1 MASDF
6 RSFIDE
12 FTTEAPPAKHHEVL
26 IKRLQMVADGKIPRL
41 MVFMPPGAAKS
52 YYANVMFSAWWMTRN
67 HGGKLITSSYS
78 QEVAD
83 KWGRRV
89 RSIVRDER
97 YKEAFGVSLSQES
110 QAAGRWAL
118 NDGTEYY
125 AVGVGG
131 SITSFRADGA
141 ILDDP
146 VKGREEA
153 ESETVRNKVK
163 EWYNSDFWTRL
174 KPGAFVV
181 LIMTRWHED
190 DLGGWQL
197 EMQKQGG
204 EKWDVLS
211 LPMICESNDDAMGRE
226 IGQPLW
232 PEWFTTEMLTQAK
245 RDVRN
250 WSSLYQQRP
259 SPETGAYFDLKW
271 FKNYDTLPDNLR
283 IYGASDYAVTD
294 GGGDY
299 TVHGVFGLDT
309 QDNIYVIDWWRGQKS
324 SLDWV
329 EQLILMIKA
338 HNPVTWFEEGGV
350 IFKSLDPLISKRQR
364 ETQAYCTRK
373 QITRTKSKEMSAQ
386 AIRGRMQQGK
396 VLFPHNSPWVTDLK
410 SEMLSFPAG
419 KYDDQVDV
427 MALIGLAIGE
437 MSNIG
442 TQYKSIMMG

>member
-1 MASDF
+1 MVSDF

-12 FTTEAPPAKHHEVL
+12 FTTEPPPAKHHEIL
-26 IKRLQMVADGKIPRL
+26 IKRLQMVADGKTKRL

-97 YKEAFGVSLSQES
+97 YRDAFGVSLSQES

-118 NDGTEYY
+118 NDDTEYY

-153 ESETVRNKVK
+153 ESETIRNKVK

-190 DLGGWQL
+190 DLGGWLL

-211 LPMICESNDDAMGRE
+211 LPMICESNDDAMGRA
-226 IGQPLW
+226 IGEPLW
-232 PEWFTTEMLTQAK
+232 PEWFTAEMLTQAR

-271 FKNYDTLPDNLR
+271 FKHYDTLPDNLR

-309 QDNIYVIDWWRGQKS
+309 QDNIYVIDWWRGQKA

-338 HNPVTWFEEGGV
+338 HKPVTWFEEGGV

-373 QITRTKSKEMSAQ
+373 QIIRTKSKEMSAQ

-396 VLFPHNSPWVTDLK
+396 VLFPQNPSWVTDLK

-419 KYDDQVDV
+419 KHDDQVDV

-442 TQYKSIMMG
+442 TKYESIMMG